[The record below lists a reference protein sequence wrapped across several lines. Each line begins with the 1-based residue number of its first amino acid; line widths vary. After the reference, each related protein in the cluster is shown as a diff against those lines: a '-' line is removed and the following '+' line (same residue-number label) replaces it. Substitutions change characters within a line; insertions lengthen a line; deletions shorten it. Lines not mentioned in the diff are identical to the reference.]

1 MLVEIKGE
9 RVRIFAGLSLRARLV
24 KVLGPV
30 RALRVAQA
38 VARMGGPVLGVD
50 WGKRRFLGRALGA
63 FGAFAIGP
71 RLRSVISPLH
81 PSPSSLGEIEVLAG
95 SLRAFTDDEVEIETL
110 AGLRKIRIPNGISV
124 WKGGERPLSALT
136 RGDELMIRLHVP
148 SGTALRLWA
157 NLTRVQGVVTRVIP
171 GGYELRTGGLYN
183 APRTL
188 RLELG
193 EEVSVADWLTERPRD
208 ASPLRL
214 EEGDFVDVIG
224 ERIPEGIRGTR
235 IWVHPARQ
243 VERLSSP
250 ADSLPAADRI
260 EVGPNGLCWYI
271 YTGYA
276 GWFDCP
282 TGAGRCGTC
291 NLARSD
297 QAAWPAMDTCGCCT
311 WNCCDCSRNCKNQIY
326 LACGKDVVVYDQCS
340 TKVRTVYIASCGP
353 CQRANCIPDC
363 VPNHPDTDLC
373 NRSCADC
380 RGGRAA
386 IIDLTKPTF
395 AYFYDPVRRGCFSCE
410 VRVLAQCPS

>member
-1 MLVEIKGE
+1 MLLEIEGE
-9 RVRIFAGLSLRARLV
+9 QAQVYAGLRMRARLV
-24 KVLGPV
+24 QVLGPV

-38 VARMGGPVLGVD
+38 VARLGGPVLGVD
-50 WGKRRFLGRALGA
+50 WGRRELLKALGA
-63 FGAFAIGP
+63 AGTLLVWS
-71 RLRSVISPLH
+71 RSRSVAAAIESSPP
-81 PSPSSLGEIEVLAG
+81 PSEEIGVLAG
-95 SLRAFTDDEVEIETL
+95 SLRAFADEWVEIEIP
-110 AGLRKIRIPNGISV
+110 AGLRKIQIPDGIPV
-124 WKGGERPLSALT
+124 WKGRERPLSALT
-136 RGDELMIRLHVP
+136 RGDELMIRLHIP
-148 SGTALRLWA
+148 SGMALRLWA
-157 NLTRVQGVVTRVIP
+157 NLTRVQGVVTRVLP
-171 GGYELRTGGLYN
+171 GGYELRTGGPHS
-183 APRTL
+183 APRNL

-193 EEVSVADWLTERPRD
+193 EEVLVADWLTERPRD
-208 ASPLRL
+208 ASALRL

-224 ERIPEGIRGTR
+224 ERILEGIQGTR

-243 VERLSSP
+243 AGMVSSP
-250 ADSLPAADRI
+250 TGSPPAADRV
-260 EVGPNGLCWYI
+260 EVSPNGLCWYI

-291 NLARSD
+291 NLSRSD
-297 QAAWPAMDTCGCCT
+297 QGAWPAMDTCGCCT

-340 TKVRTVYIASCGP
+340 AKVRTVYIANCGP
-353 CQRANCIPDC
+353 CQRANCILDC

-395 AYFYDPVRRGCFSCE
+395 TYFYDPAQRGCFSCE
-410 VRVLAQCPS
+410 VQVLAQCPS